1 MAGGPWEIFQKVQ
14 GACSIYNG
22 VGQGPIT
29 YVASLASLIVRKS
42 RLPTSNMS
50 LRARLCVALEDDWIV
65 GLMAC
70 ELRPLRPDCLWPI
83 GPL

>member
-1 MAGGPWEIFQKVQ
+1 MGNIQKSTR
-14 GACSIYNG
+14 GLYYISNG

-29 YVASLASLIVRKS
+29 YVASLASLIVRTS

-50 LRARLCVALEDDWIV
+50 LWARLCVALEDHWIV
-65 GLMAC
+65 GLMAR